1 MAKVYA
7 TGRRKTAIAKVWLE
21 NGNGQLT
28 INGQSLDQWLGGHDS
43 IKKRVMQPLHVAK
56 QESSVNIIVKTLG
69 GGYSAQA
76 DAARHGISRALV
88 AYDEQFRTI
97 LKPHGL
103 LTRDARS
110 VEKKNTERKKQ
121 ENLLN
126 SQNVNFFNFDRN
138 LKRFSEKDN
147 WKFQKIFLLYLFKGS
162 DFIASFFMPNILAF
176 YITHLFIISHI
187 PKHILKLNT

>member
-43 IKKRVMQPLHVAK
+43 IKKRVMQPLHVSK

-76 DAARHGISRALV
+76 DAARHGIS
-88 AYDEQFRTI
+88 
-97 LKPHGL
+97 
-103 LTRDARS
+103 S
-110 VEKKNTERKKQ
+110 VEFEYMFWDMAYNKHMSYVKN
-121 ENLLN
+121 
-126 SQNVNFFNFDRN
+126 
-138 LKRFSEKDN
+138 
-147 WKFQKIFLLYLFKGS
+147 
-162 DFIASFFMPNILAF
+162 
-176 YITHLFIISHI
+176 H
-187 PKHILKLNT
+187 